1 MTSNHKPSSD
11 HSVAATP
18 NHPIIS
24 DTMHRDTLDRVAH
37 LIELLEQMDL
47 SDGMTPGAQT
57 GLYWVHRMIIDAV
70 RHVSNDLK

>member
-1 MTSNHKPSSD
+1 MTRNHKLSSD

-24 DTMHRDTLDRVAH
+24 DTMHRDTLDRVAQ
-37 LIELLEQMDL
+37 LVELLEQIDL
-47 SDGMTPGAQT
+47 SGGMTPAAQS

-70 RHVSNDLK
+70 RHVSDDL